1 MPGYGRRSVFE
12 IAVSQIMD
20 LKLTQRGTKLTKKS
34 IAGFK
39 TKLSLE
45 LPIDYQDFL
54 LGSNGGTATGYWFR
68 SKRTKRYINTFF
80 AITSSSRGPMTIGKV
95 MENCRD
101 ILPVQSLPIALVDGE
116 NLLLL
121 RVDAQ
126 KFGQIDLYIDGESTM
141 ATRGLHRVA
150 KSFGEFM
157 NGLQYTDPA
166 ELDDDDYG
174 LW

>member
-1 MPGYGRRSVFE
+1 
-12 IAVSQIMD
+12 MD

-34 IAGFK
+34 IDGFK

-54 LGSNGGTATGYWFR
+54 SANNGGTATGYWFR

-80 AITSSSRGPMTIGKV
+80 AITSTSRGPMTIGKV

-101 ILPVQSLPIALVDGE
+101 ILPIQSLPIAYVDGD

-121 RVDAQ
+121 RVDAK
-126 KFGQIDLYIDGESTM
+126 KFGQIDLYIDCESAS
-141 ATRGLHRVA
+141 ATKGIHRVA
-150 KSFGEFM
+150 KTFGEFL
-157 NGLQYTDPA
+157 NGLQYTDSA